1 MTAPAPGQAS
11 RNARPVGRF
20 APTPSGP
27 LHFGSLVAALGS
39 YLQARARGG
48 LWKLR
53 IDDLDTPR
61 VIPGAIDTI
70 LRQLEACA
78 LHWDDA
84 VLYQSCRGEAY
95 SAALAQLDTAGLL
108 YPCACSRRELRERGL
123 PGPFGPVYPGTCRN
137 GLPHGRT
144 ARALRVRVPA
154 DAVCIDDA
162 LQGRYCQNLARDIGD
177 FVVRRADGI
186 VAYQLATVLDDAWQG
201 VTEVVRGHDLLDST
215 PRQRYLI
222 ERLGLPLPTWMHLPV
237 VVDRAGLKLAK
248 QNRARPIPLDHPAPW
263 MIAALR
269 VLGLQPESDLEHA
282 APAEIVA
289 WAGEHWQPKQL
300 QGRTTVTLP
309 DGLPLAGD

>member
-1 MTAPAPGQAS
+1 MTTPAPGQSS

-39 YLQARARGG
+39 YLQARAHGG

-61 VIPGAIDTI
+61 VVPGAIDSI

-84 VLYQSCRGEAY
+84 VLYQSRRGEAY
-95 SAALAQLDTAGLL
+95 AAALARLEAAGLL
-108 YPCACSRRELRERGL
+108 YPCGCSRRELREAGL
-123 PGPFGPVYPGTCRN
+123 PGPFGPVYPGTCRD
-137 GLPHGRT
+137 GLPPGRA
-144 ARALRVRVPA
+144 ARALRVRVPESR
-154 DAVCIDDA
+154 VCIDDA
-162 LQGRYCQNLARDIGD
+162 LQGRYCQDLARDIGD

-186 VAYQLATVLDDAWQG
+186 VAYQLATVVDDAWQG

-222 ERLGLPLPTWMHLPV
+222 ERLGLPLPAWMHLPV

-248 QNRARPIPLDHPAPW
+248 QNRARPIPLDRPAPW
-263 MIAALR
+263 MVAALR
-269 VLGLQPESDLEHA
+269 VLGLQPEPGLEHA
-282 APAEIVA
+282 APAEILA
-289 WAGEHWQPKQL
+289 WAVAHWQPQQL
-300 QGRTTVTLP
+300 KGCTEAALP
-309 DGLPLAGD
+309 AGLPLTDD